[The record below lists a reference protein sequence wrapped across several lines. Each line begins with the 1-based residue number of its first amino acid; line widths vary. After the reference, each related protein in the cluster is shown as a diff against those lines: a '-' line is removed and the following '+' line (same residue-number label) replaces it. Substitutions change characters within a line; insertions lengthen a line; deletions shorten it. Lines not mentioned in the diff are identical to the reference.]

1 MQFAP
6 PRIVRANSAADKPA
20 FPSYFNGMVNPVY
33 PEADLAPD
41 DALIAAAFTLIA
53 EDGWRR
59 LSVAKAARR
68 AGVDLAAARG
78 RFPVK
83 LSILMRFGTMAD
95 KAALTGALTDG
106 PVRDRIFDIVMRRID
121 MLQAHRP
128 GVQALLRELPRDPLT
143 AMALGAAS
151 LRSMAWMLEGVGV
164 TTAGLRGQLR
174 VQGMLALWLATLRA
188 WDRDESE
195 DLSATMAALD
205 HALDRAA
212 QAEATMAEMPCGRR
226 TPDVA
231 GDAAS
236 NLETASDIA
245 EAAGEIAETT
255 PDDEDGL

>member
-1 MQFAP
+1 VPQP
-6 PRIVRANSAADKPA
+6 IVRANSAADKPA
-20 FPSYFNGMVNPVY
+20 FLSYLEEMVNPVP
-33 PEADLAPD
+33 PENVLDAD
-41 DALIAAAFTLIA
+41 DALITAAFTLIA

-78 RFPVK
+78 RFPGKISV
-83 LSILMRFGTMAD
+83 LMRFGTMAD

-121 MLQAHRP
+121 VMQAHRP

-143 AMALGAAS
+143 ALALGAAS
-151 LRSMAWMLEGVGV
+151 LRSMAWMLEGVGL

-188 WDRDESE
+188 WDRDQSE

-205 HALDRAA
+205 QALDRAA

-226 TPDVA
+226 TSEVA
-231 GDAAS
+231 EAGTG

-245 EAAGEIAETT
+245 EASSEIAETT